1 MVIGR
6 FKVFTVLVLAMSSWA
21 SAQVEIYRAHVLPR
35 TIPVSSA
42 FTHDVIRANVDL
54 VLVNVAV
61 LDHLD
66 RAVTGLQSENFAL
79 LDDKTP
85 QIVRYLSIVDEP
97 ISLVVVLDA
106 SASMAVKIQEARKAL
121 TELINSS
128 NPQDDFS
135 LVIVQD
141 KPRVAFH
148 LDDSATEIDRTM
160 DAVQPD
166 GFTALWDGMYLGMKE
181 LQNARYR
188 RKAIIVI
195 SDGGDNHSRYTESQ
209 LKSLLEEAD
218 VEVYAIGMFDR
229 FARRAEERMGPL
241 RLDEVTSITGGR
253 VFSVHDPD
261 ELSRSVI
268 QVSHELR
275 SQYVLGYYPSNRSRD
290 GKWRKLKIHLAGSAS
305 QAKFRL
311 YARKGYYAASE

>member
-1 MVIGR
+1 MVNDR
-6 FKVFTVLVLAMSSWA
+6 FKASAVLLLTVSSWA
-21 SAQVEIYRAHVLPR
+21 AAQVEINQAHILPR
-35 TIPVSSA
+35 AISVSSA
-42 FTHDVIRANVDL
+42 STRPVIRANVDL
-54 VLVNVAV
+54 VLVNVTV
-61 LDHLD
+61 LDHSD
-66 RAVTGLQSENFAL
+66 RAVTGLESANFTV

-85 QIVRYLSIVDEP
+85 QIVSYLSSVDEP
-97 ISLVVVLDA
+97 IALVVVLDA

-135 LVIVQD
+135 LVIVHD

-148 LDDSATEIDRTM
+148 LDDSTTEIDRTT
-160 DAVQPD
+160 DAIQPD

-188 RKAIIVI
+188 RKAMVVI
-195 SDGGDNHSRYTESQ
+195 SDGGDNHSKYTESQ

-241 RLDEVTSITGGR
+241 QLDEVTSITAGR
-253 VFSVHDPD
+253 VFSVHDPE

-268 QVSHELR
+268 QISHELR
-275 SQYVLGYYPSNRSRD
+275 SQYVLGYYPSNRNRD

>member
-1 MVIGR
+1 MVNHR
-6 FKVFTVLVLAMSSWA
+6 FKASAVLLLTVSSWA
-21 SAQVEIYRAHVLPR
+21 AAQVEINQAHILPR
-35 TIPVSSA
+35 AISVSSA
-42 FTHDVIRANVDL
+42 FTRPVIRANVDL
-54 VLVNVAV
+54 VLVNVTV
-61 LDHLD
+61 LDHSD
-66 RAVTGLQSENFAL
+66 RAVTGLESANFTV

-85 QIVRYLSIVDEP
+85 QIVSYLSSVDEP

-148 LDDSATEIDRTM
+148 LDDSTTEIDRTT
-160 DAVQPD
+160 DAIQPD

-188 RKAIIVI
+188 RKAMVVI
-195 SDGGDNHSRYTESQ
+195 SDGGDNHSKYTESQ

-241 RLDEVTSITGGR
+241 QLDEVTSITGGR
-253 VFSVHDPD
+253 VFSVHDPE

-268 QVSHELR
+268 QISHELR
-275 SQYVLGYYPSNRSRD
+275 SQYVLGYYPSNRNRD

-311 YARKGYYAASE
+311 YAKKGYYAASE